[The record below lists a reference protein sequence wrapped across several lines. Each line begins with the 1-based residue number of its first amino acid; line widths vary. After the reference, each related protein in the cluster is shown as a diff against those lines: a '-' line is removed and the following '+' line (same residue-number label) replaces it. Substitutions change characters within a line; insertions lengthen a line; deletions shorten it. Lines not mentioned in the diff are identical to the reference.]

1 MKSGPLS
8 FRANSANTEA
18 ANTHYQITCCA
29 DQKMRR
35 RLTLAAAML
44 QSTHTL
50 QPLVQRCCAESLAGC
65 AGGLAKQLAVYPL
78 DRAATRLETK
88 KGAKATNVQQ
98 AYRGAGVL
106 MLFALPYAIAFH
118 VPFVIVE
125 NALPVGDAA
134 ARASIA
140 GFLAALAAAP
150 VGVPAEACKRRVQLG
165 APVKE
170 ALVGGRSLYDGFWAT
185 AARNVPY
192 NAAAFGAYRFLERRR
207 VSPLLCGVGAGVAC
221 AVATHPFDV
230 VDARQQTARTSS
242 SAAPPPSFFALET
255 WASLARDPGALV
267 RGLLPRVC
275 ALAPGTWL
283 FFAVFRPVRDM
294 LMSV

>member
-1 MKSGPLS
+1 
-8 FRANSANTEA
+8 
-18 ANTHYQITCCA
+18 
-29 DQKMRR
+29 MRR

-44 QSTHTL
+44 QHANTTTPH
-50 QPLVQRCCAESLAGC
+50 QRCCAESLAGC

-118 VPFVIVE
+118 VPFVLVE
-125 NALPVGDAA
+125 NALPGGDAA

-165 APVKE
+165 APVKK
-170 ALVGGRSLYDGFWAT
+170 ALGGGRSLYDGFWAT

-207 VSPLLCGVGAGVAC
+207 VAPLLCGVGAGVAC
-221 AVATHPFDV
+221 GSRHPVDV
-230 VDARQQTARTSS
+230 V
-242 SAAPPPSFFALET
+242 
-255 WASLARDPGALV
+255 V
-267 RGLLPRVC
+267 RGSRRRGRRRPRRRLPHFLRSRRGRRSR
-275 ALAPGTWL
+275 GTR
-283 FFAVFRPVRDM
+283 AR
-294 LMSV
+294 

>member
-1 MKSGPLS
+1 
-8 FRANSANTEA
+8 
-18 ANTHYQITCCA
+18 
-29 DQKMRR
+29 MRP

-44 QSTHTL
+44 HGTCCAL

-88 KGAKATNVQQ
+88 KGTEAKTIQQ

-118 VPFVIVE
+118 VPFVLVE

-165 APVKE
+165 APVKA
-170 ALVGGRSLYDGFWAT
+170 ALKGGRSLYDGFWAT

-192 NAAAFGAYRFLERRR
+192 NAAAFGAYRFLERRS

-242 SAAPPPSFFALET
+242 AAAPPPSFFALET

-267 RGLLPRVC
+267 RGLLPRVG

>member
-1 MKSGPLS
+1 MCTHLS
-8 FRANSANTEA
+8 FLVGNCYCT
-18 ANTHYQITCCA
+18 
-29 DQKMRR
+29 KMRT
-35 RLTLAAAML
+35 RLTLAAAIL

-118 VPFVIVE
+118 VPFVLVD

-150 VGVPAEACKRRVQLG
+150 VGVCVEINQCVGCSLSHFSAMTLPCWLRGAVRNRHRHAIEQAARRWR
-165 APVKE
+165 
-170 ALVGGRSLYDGFWAT
+170 GGR
-185 AARNVPY
+185 
-192 NAAAFGAYRFLERRR
+192 NAL
-207 VSPLLCGVGAGVAC
+207 
-221 AVATHPFDV
+221 
-230 VDARQQTARTSS
+230 
-242 SAAPPPSFFALET
+242 
-255 WASLARDPGALV
+255 
-267 RGLLPRVC
+267 
-275 ALAPGTWL
+275 
-283 FFAVFRPVRDM
+283 
-294 LMSV
+294 

>member
-1 MKSGPLS
+1 
-8 FRANSANTEA
+8 
-18 ANTHYQITCCA
+18 
-29 DQKMRR
+29 MRR
-35 RLTLAAAML
+35 RLTLAAALL
-44 QSTHTL
+44 QSTHAL
-50 QPLVQRCCAESLAGC
+50 NPLMQRCCAESLAGC

-88 KGAKATNVQQ
+88 KGAKAKTIRQ

-106 MLFALPYAIAFH
+106 MLFALPYAVAFH
-118 VPFVIVE
+118 VPFVLVE
-125 NALPVGDAA
+125 TALPVGDAA
-134 ARASIA
+134 LRASLA

-170 ALVGGRSLYDGFWAT
+170 ALGGGRSLYDGFWAT

-207 VSPLLCGVGAGVAC
+207 VSPLLCGVGAGIAC

-230 VDARQQTARTSS
+230 VDARQQTAQCEGR
-242 SAAPPPSFFALET
+242 PNWPKQSFRSWTRKKTRACS
-255 WASLARDPGALV
+255 WDPLGGKKE
-267 RGLLPRVC
+267 RE
-275 ALAPGTWL
+275 
-283 FFAVFRPVRDM
+283 D
-294 LMSV
+294 S